1 MNTNSEN
8 DEIRMTDA
16 EGITN
21 DEWLNQR
28 AISINNC
35 GFVRNSSFDIRA
47 LAFQSLIS
55 SHQMKTLGIIGGLG
69 PESTLDY
76 YQRIIA
82 LYRERTGDGHYP
94 EFIIVSVDLRKGL
107 DFMDANDLG
116 GMADYLLEAIGKLT
130 RSGADFGIV
139 SANTPH
145 IVFDEVALKS
155 PIPLISIVEA
165 TCATA
170 TAQNLKRLALFG
182 TRYTMQANFYPKVF
196 AREGIELLVPDPHDQ
211 DYIHDKY
218 MNELVP
224 GKFLAETRAGLLAIV
239 DRMKGKSAIDGVI
252 LAGTELPLILRD
264 ADHNG
269 IPFLDTTKIHCGA
282 AVDQMLS

>member
-1 MNTNSEN
+1 
-8 DEIRMTDA
+8 
-16 EGITN
+16 
-21 DEWLNQR
+21 
-28 AISINNC
+28 
-35 GFVRNSSFDIRA
+35 
-47 LAFQSLIS
+47 
-55 SHQMKTLGIIGGLG
+55 MKTLGMIGGLG

-82 LYRERTGDGHYP
+82 HFRERIRDGHYP

-107 DFMDANDLG
+107 DFMDANDLS
-116 GMADYLLEAIGKLT
+116 GMGDFLLEAIGKLA
-130 RSGADFGIV
+130 RGGAEFGII

-145 IVFDEVALKS
+145 IVFDDVEPKS
-155 PIPLISIVEA
+155 PVPLISIVEA

-170 TAQNLKRLALFG
+170 KTQNLKRLAVFG
-182 TRYTMQANFYPKVF
+182 ARYNMQADFYPKVF
-196 AREGIELLVPDPHDQ
+196 KREGIELHVPDMRDQ

-224 GKFLAETRAGLLAIV
+224 GKFLPETRAGLLAIV
-239 DRMKGKSAIDGVI
+239 DRMKVTSYIDGVI

-264 ADHNG
+264 SDHKG
-269 IPFLDTTKIHCGA
+269 IPFLDTTKIHCEA